1 MEKKEVKEE
10 LTKVEKDNNFEEVKV
25 DYQEVELEKKQ
36 VRTDSYFDGGLLE
49 LIGWRILSF
58 LIKAITLGI
67 GAPWADCM
75 LYSYQFKHTVYNGKR
90 LKFEGTGGDLFV
102 NRFIWIFL
110 TIITLGIYG
119 FFVPVKKTKWVISN
133 LHFEDEDH
141 KKEESFF
148 DGKTIQL
155 IGVNI
160 ICKILNLISFGI
172 LYPFTICFKYRW
184 INKHTIINRKR
195 LAFDGKA
202 ISLFG
207 RYILWWFLTII
218 TFGIFGLWLP
228 IEMLKWQSKNTHI
241 KVVGEVEQKDK
252 SLYIIIPI
260 VIICIIVLSCVLPT
274 LLLNIN
280 FSDIK
285 SGEFGEKFEEVFEGF
300 SNNDNGRGERRT
312 LSDVSTGY
320 IDTISIVQEN
330 NKYPSAEEVAGNYG
344 ARVFVNGNEA
354 WGEISIQNKN
364 GKLVYDKYEINYDR
378 SLGYGEGSVGDSK
391 ISIYCKYKEDYI
403 SVEISIQDGNEE
415 TYIIA
420 DGGVY

>member
-10 LTKVEKDNNFEEVKV
+10 LTKVEKNNNFEEVN
-25 DYQEVELEKKQ
+25 YQEVEVGKKQ

-58 LIKAITLGI
+58 LIKAVTLGI

-133 LHFEDEDH
+133 LHFEDEEH

-155 IGVNI
+155 IGINI
-160 ICKILNLISFGI
+160 LCKILNLISFGI

-195 LAFDGKA
+195 LAFNGKA

-252 SLYIIIPI
+252 SLYIIIPVI
-260 VIICIIVLSCVLPT
+260 IICIIILSCVLPT
-274 LLLNIN
+274 VLLNIN
-280 FSDIK
+280 LLDIK
-285 SGEFGEKFEEVFEGF
+285 SGEIGEKFEEVFKGF
-300 SNNDNGRGERRT
+300 SNKEKDNNGRV
-312 LSDVSTGY
+312 LQNTGY
-320 IDTISIVQEN
+320 IGTISKVEEN

-354 WGEISIQNKN
+354 WGEINIQNRN
-364 GKLVYDKYEINYDR
+364 GKLIYDKYEINYDR
-378 SLGYGEGSVGDSK
+378 SQGYGEGSVGDSK
-391 ISIYCKYKEDYI
+391 IFIYCKYKEDYI

-415 TYIIA
+415 TYIMA

>member
-10 LTKVEKDNNFEEVKV
+10 QAKGKNDNNFEEVKV
-25 DYQEVELEKKQ
+25 DYQEVELKEKQ

-160 ICKILNLISFGI
+160 LCKILNLISFGI

-228 IEMLKWQSKNTHI
+228 IEMLKWESKHTHI

-252 SLYIIIPI
+252 SFYIIIPI
-260 VIICIIVLSCVLPT
+260 IIICIIILSCVLPT

-280 FSDIK
+280 FSNIK
-285 SGEFGEKFEEVFEGF
+285 SGEFGEKIEEVFEGF
-300 SNNDNGRGERRT
+300 SNNEKNNNGRGT
-312 LSDVSTGY
+312 LSNVSTGY
-320 IDTISIVQEN
+320 IGTISTVQEN
-330 NKYPSAEEVAGNYG
+330 NKYPSAEEIAGNYG
-344 ARVFVNGNEA
+344 ASVFVNGNEA

-364 GKLVYDKYEINYDR
+364 GKLVYDKYEIDYDR
-378 SLGYGEGSVGDSK
+378 SLGYGEGSVGNSK
-391 ISIYCKYKEDYI
+391 IFIYCKYNEDYI
-403 SVEISIQDGNEE
+403 SVEISIQDENEE
-415 TYIIA
+415 IHIIA